1 MIGGGHFL
9 GPAVVRAALQA
20 GHPVTTLTRSGLGVP
35 AGARSL
41 LGDRET
47 AAGLSVLRGGE
58 WDAVV
63 DTCGYVPRVV
73 GTGARALADVAGHY
87 VFVSSISAYDGW
99 PERPVTADTP
109 PLACSGDAGP
119 DDGEYGELKAGCER
133 AVLEYFAG
141 RCMVARAGHLVG
153 IGDNVGR
160 LPYWIRR
167 VARGGEVLAPGPPQ
181 RPLSMVDVRDLGTW
195 LVQCGQSRLAGAM
208 AASGPP
214 GQTSLGALFGAAVE
228 ATGSDP
234 TFVWADD
241 AFLLAQEVEP
251 WQDLPYWLP
260 AEQFPGAEAVDTS
273 AALAAGLDCRP
284 VSETVRDT
292 WGWLREEGAAPQRSD
307 RPAPGLDPARES
319 ALLATWRARH

>member
-1 MIGGGHFL
+1 VIGGGHFL
-9 GPAVVRAALQA
+9 GPAVVRAGLGA
-20 GHPVTTLTRSGLGVP
+20 GHVVTTLTRSGLGVP
-35 AGARSL
+35 AGAQSL

-47 AAGLSVLRGGE
+47 AEGLSVLRGGE

-63 DTCGYVPRVV
+63 DTCGYVPRMV

-109 PLACSGDAGP
+109 LLACPADAGP
-119 DDGEYGELKAGCER
+119 DDGGTASS
-133 AVLEYFAG
+133 
-141 RCMVARAGHLVG
+141 
-153 IGDNVGR
+153 
-160 LPYWIRR
+160 RR
-167 VARGGEVLAPGPPQ
+167 
-181 RPLSMVDVRDLGTW
+181 
-195 LVQCGQSRLAGAM
+195 
-208 AASGPP
+208 AASGRCSSISRAAAWSPESVTWSESGTTWDGCRTGFGEWPAAARCSRP
-214 GQTSLGALFGAAVE
+214 GHHSGRCRWSTFGMSGPGWSSADSRSWPVPWRHQARRVRPRSAALFGAAVE

-251 WQDLPYWLP
+251 WQELPYWLP

-292 WGWLREEGAAPQRSD
+292 WGWLREVGAPPQRSD

>member
-9 GPAVVRAALQA
+9 GPAVVRAGLGA
-20 GHPVTTLTRSGLGVP
+20 GHVVTTLTRSGLGVP
-35 AGARSL
+35 AGAQSL

-47 AAGLSVLRGGE
+47 AEGLSVLRGGE

-63 DTCGYVPRVV
+63 DTCGYVPRMV

-109 PLACSGDAGP
+109 LLACPADAGP
-119 DDGEYGELKAGCER
+119 DDGGYGELKAGCER
-133 AVLEYFAG
+133 AVLEYLPG
-141 RCMVARAGHLVG
+141 RCMVARVGHLVG

-181 RPLSMVDVRDLGTW
+181 RPLSMVDVRDVGTW
-195 LVQCGQSRLAGAM
+195 LVECGQSRLAGAM

-214 GQTSLGALFGAAVE
+214 GQTSFGCVVRRRRGSNRIGPDVRLGRRR
-228 ATGSDP
+228 
-234 TFVWADD
+234 
-241 AFLLAQEVEP
+241 
-251 WQDLPYWLP
+251 LP
-260 AEQFPGAEAVDTS
+260 ARSGGRTVAGTAVLVARGAVPRRGGRRHLGRPGRR
-273 AALAAGLDCRP
+273 AGL
-284 VSETVRDT
+284 
-292 WGWLREEGAAPQRSD
+292 
-307 RPAPGLDPARES
+307 S
-319 ALLATWRARH
+319 AGV